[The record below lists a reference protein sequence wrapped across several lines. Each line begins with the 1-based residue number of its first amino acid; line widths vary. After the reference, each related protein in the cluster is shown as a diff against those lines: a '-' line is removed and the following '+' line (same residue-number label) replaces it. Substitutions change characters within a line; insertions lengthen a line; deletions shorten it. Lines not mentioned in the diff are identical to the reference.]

1 MADVRNVEAP
11 VELWVGPHLFR
22 WEPPDMG
29 YVAYNGDVD
38 GPTMMTYTEKSRVY
52 TGDKPRVFLIVNC
65 SKLGRI
71 DAEARRV
78 SANGS
83 KGLALR
89 GVAVVGASRTTRV
102 LASLFV
108 RAIEIL
114 NRNLDNPTRFFEN
127 EAEARAWIDTRRRAL
142 HEIGPRVLSA

>member
-1 MADVRNVEAP
+1 MADVPNFETP
-11 VELWVGPHLFR
+11 VELWTGPHLFR
-22 WEPPDMG
+22 WEPPDVG

-38 GPTMMTYTEKSRVY
+38 GPTMATYSEKSRLH
-52 TGDKPRVFLIVNC
+52 TNNKPRVFLIVNS

-71 DAEARRV
+71 DAEARRL

-89 GVAVVGASRTTRV
+89 GVAVVGGSRTIRV
-102 LASLFV
+102 LSELFV

-114 NRNLDNPTRFFEN
+114 NHNPDNPTRFFED
-127 EAEARAWIDTRRRAL
+127 EADARAWIDTRRREL
-142 HEIGPRVLSA
+142 DQG